1 MMTQLLARRLP
12 RVPLRPLLLA
22 RSWHTA
28 PVLARACVAAGARR
42 GGLMVAVAAGA
53 ASGGVGGGVA
63 LADGDDKAKSGL
75 PSASLRRSL
84 RPRRAARRS
93 RAERSAMMVV
103 VGWRQA

>member
-1 MMTQLLARRLP
+1 MMAQLLGHRLP
-12 RVPLRPLLLA
+12 RVPLRRSLLLA
-22 RSWHTA
+22 RSWHAA
-28 PVLARACVAAGARR
+28 PLLARACVAAGARR

-84 RPRRAARRS
+84 SPVS
-93 RAERSAMMVV
+93 
-103 VGWRQA
+103 